1 MTVLSCVSFV
11 HDDGDGDGDDDDT
24 AAAVDENDLD
34 LDILADERKQ
44 QKPVLV
50 ARRSCNKSAVD
61 AIVAVE

>member
-1 MTVLSCVSFV
+1 MAVLSFVSFV
-11 HDDGDGDGDDDDT
+11 HDDGDDDDT
-24 AAAVDENDLD
+24 AAAAAAVDENDLD